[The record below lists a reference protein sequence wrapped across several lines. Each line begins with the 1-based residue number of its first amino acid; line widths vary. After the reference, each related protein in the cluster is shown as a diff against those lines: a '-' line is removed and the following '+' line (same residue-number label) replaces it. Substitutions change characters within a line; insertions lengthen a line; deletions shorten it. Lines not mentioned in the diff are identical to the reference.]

1 MTTIHF
7 YFTFPSYGH
16 SMNISKM
23 VFWYIVYCMQ
33 HLAKPWLFFQLNSLH
48 FNAQKRIFSKVYLN
62 ELVPLKWRLKHG
74 TLGEALNGELSF
86 PLFLKPEWGQNSY
99 GICRVNDHKELVD
112 ACYDLEVRGE
122 SEKYFAQECAKYKN
136 EFEIFYVKQAGGDE
150 CAFFNVVQTCNKS
163 GDNYP
168 INSVHNGDTSYEF
181 IDLSD
186 EQKEAI
192 WAKIKHIGSFRVARV
207 GLMADDIDEILEGRF
222 EVIET
227 NIFTPMPLCLL
238 DNAISKQQK
247 KHYIKEITKA
257 LALLTASLQEQTNA
271 SIFFSMARE
280 HYRVKDR

>member
-1 MTTIHF
+1 
-7 YFTFPSYGH
+7 
-16 SMNISKM
+16 
-23 VFWYIVYCMQ
+23 MQ

-62 ELVPLKWRLKHG
+62 ELVPLMWRLKHG
-74 TLGEALNGELSF
+74 TLGMALNNELSF

-99 GICRVNDHKELVD
+99 GIFCVNDHAELVC
-112 ACYDLEVRGE
+112 ACADLQKRGE
-122 SEKYFAQECAKYKN
+122 SDKYFAQECAKYKN
-136 EFEIFYVKQAGGDE
+136 EFEIFYIKQANSDE
-150 CAFFNVVQTCNKS
+150 CAFFNAVQTLNKS
-163 GDNYP
+163 DDDYP

-181 IDLSD
+181 IDLSH

-192 WAKIKHIGSFRVARV
+192 WSKIKHIGSFRVARV
-207 GLMADDIDEILEGRF
+207 GLMADSIDEILEGRF

-247 KHYIKEITKA
+247 KHYIREITKA
-257 LALLTASLQEQTNA
+257 LALATASLREQTNA

-280 HYRVKDR
+280 HYRVKYQ